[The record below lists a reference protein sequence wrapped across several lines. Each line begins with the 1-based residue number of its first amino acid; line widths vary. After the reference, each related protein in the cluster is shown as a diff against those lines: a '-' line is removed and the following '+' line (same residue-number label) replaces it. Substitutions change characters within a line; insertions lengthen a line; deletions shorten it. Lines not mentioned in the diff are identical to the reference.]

1 MTPDLADILARG
13 RDPIFF
19 AESVLGVRLN
29 PAQRRWLRLH
39 TPGPDGAWPY
49 HTTAHVSGNQ
59 TGKSLGVAILILWAT
74 VHKIGIDTAD
84 PQRWLDQ
91 PYYWFHVA
99 PQQAQAYIPL
109 GDIKLLVAGAH
120 PAQVNECRFPEALV
134 TFATIE
140 TGYQGFTTLT
150 GAVCQFRTTDERAKA
165 LQGRRAHGISFD
177 EAAFEN
183 HLIAVINEA
192 LAMRL
197 ISTGG
202 PLILVSTPD
211 GLNEFYEVV
220 EDIQQRSQ
228 PVPGEVRVW
237 AGDDVALVIS
247 HTSDNVGYGLPP
259 EEFERKK
266 AQLYATA
273 EGTVDQQLEGA
284 FLEPQEAFFVPNEKV
299 AEAFIDIPDYV
310 APLKDHRYIAFW
322 DPSISSDPTAGYV
335 IDVTRKPWRVV
346 QEVWERKP
354 LGFVHLLSRI
364 REVHADR
371 SITGKCLTGYDAT
384 SMGGAIFREA
394 LSGVRPSK
402 ALEFGGASGF
412 KLDVLGNLRAAILN
426 GDLVIP
432 VAMVGLKREILNYRL
447 KDDKL
452 QQDRVMALA
461 GGVWLASK
469 GFSGVQRATFSPS
482 GRITTPTY
490 RLQRSMNG

>member
-1 MTPDLADILARG
+1 MTPDLGDLLARG
-13 RDPIFF
+13 RDPVFF
-19 AESVLGVRLN
+19 AESILGVRLN
-29 PAQRRWLRLH
+29 PAQRRWFRLH
-39 TPGPDGAWPY
+39 TPTADGGWPF

-59 TGKSLGVAILILWAT
+59 TGKSLGVAILVLWAT
-74 VHKIGIDTAD
+74 TYKIGLDFTD
-84 PQRWLDQ
+84 PKRWLEQ

-109 GDIKLLVAGAH
+109 GDIELLVKGAH
-120 PAQVNECRFPEALV
+120 PAQVNECHFPESLV
-134 TFATIE
+134 TFTTIE
-140 TGYQGFTTLT
+140 TGYRGFTTIT

-165 LQGRRAHGISFD
+165 LQGRRAHGITFD

-211 GLNEFYEVV
+211 GLNEFFEVV
-220 EDIQQRSQ
+220 EDIRHRAQ
-228 PVPGEVRVW
+228 PVPNEVRVW
-237 AGDDVALVIS
+237 TGDDVALLVS
-247 HTSDNVGYGLPP
+247 HTSDNVGYGLPA

-266 AQLYATA
+266 AQLQATA
-273 EGTVDQQLEGA
+273 EGTIDQQLEGA
-284 FLEPQEAFFVPNEKV
+284 FLEPQEAFFVPHEMVTK
-299 AEAFIDIPDYV
+299 AFVDIPEYV
-310 APLKDHRYIAFW
+310 PPLKDHRYISFW

-335 IDVTRKPWRVV
+335 LDVSSKPWRVV

-354 LGFVHLLSRI
+354 LGFVPLLSRI
-364 REVHADR
+364 REIHADR
-371 SITGKCLTGYDAT
+371 NTVGRCMTGYDAT

-394 LSGVRPSK
+394 LANVKPSK

-426 GDLVIP
+426 GDLLIP
-432 VAMVGLKREILNYRL
+432 DSMVGLKREILNYRL
-447 KDDKL
+447 DDKKI

-461 GGVWLASK
+461 GAAWLASR
-469 GFSGVQRATFSPS
+469 GFSGVTRAAFSPH
-482 GRITTPTY
+482 GRVTAPIY
-490 RLQRSMNG
+490 RQGR